1 MRIFGIRAE
10 RRQLLYLTGDVLFA
24 LVAITLG
31 HLVRF
36 GPSAPDLIEIV
47 RGSTGATVVFITTNL
62 LTFYVA
68 GGYDTRA
75 DFRQPRLLLRVWV
88 SVVVALLFQMVVF
101 YTLPLW
107 LWGRGIAGLTS
118 LGFLILV
125 SLWRVGIC
133 QLRPRLAIRTPTLIL
148 GADEAGHLIAEL
160 IQTHTDEGRIYE
172 LVGFV
177 DDRIETTAFPLPVVS
192 GTEDLQ
198 QTVNEQGV
206 TCIIVALRGGMSPT
220 LTKQLLDLKA
230 RGTRIEDMRW
240 VYKRLTGK
248 VPIHY
253 LSDTS
258 LIFSP
263 MFLGS
268 QGMGAAAQRL
278 ADVLI
283 ASVGL
288 ILSLPIIALAGI
300 AISLESKGGVL
311 FTQERVGLDEE
322 PFIIFKLRTMSLNA
336 EADTGPV
343 WSTGQFDHRVTR
355 VGRFLRRTRIDELPQ
370 FWNILRGDMS
380 LVGPRPERA
389 HFVRDLK
396 ERIPFYSLRF
406 AVKPGVTGWAQVN
419 YRYGATEED
428 AAEKLCYDLY
438 AIQELNPVL
447 YLIIMLKTVQTVL
460 LRPGS

>member
-1 MRIFGIRAE
+1 VRIFGIRAE
-10 RRQLLYLTGDVLFA
+10 RRQLLYLVGDVLFA
-24 LVAITLG
+24 LLAIALG
-31 HLVRF
+31 HLLRF
-36 GPSAPDLIEIV
+36 GPSGPHLLEIL
-47 RGSTGATVVFITTNL
+47 RGSTGATAVFISTNL
-62 LTFYVA
+62 LTIYVA
-68 GGYDTRA
+68 GGYDPRA
-75 DFRQPRLLLRVWV
+75 DFRQPRHMLRVWGA
-88 SVVVALLFQMVVF
+88 VVAALLLQMVVF
-101 YTLPLW
+101 YSLPLW

-118 LGFLILV
+118 LGFLFLV
-125 SLWRVGIC
+125 SLWRAGIC
-133 QLRPRLAIRTPTLIL
+133 QLRPRLAVRTPTLIL
-148 GADEAGHLIAEL
+148 GADEAGHVIAEL
-160 IQTHTDEGRIYE
+160 IQTHTDEGRMYE
-172 LVGFV
+172 LLGFV
-177 DDRIETTAFPLPVVS
+177 DDRIETTAFPLPIVG
-192 GTEDLQ
+192 GTRDLQ
-198 QTVNEQGV
+198 QTVNEHGV
-206 TCIIVALRGGMSPT
+206 TCLIVALRGGMSPE

-230 RGTRIEDMRW
+230 HGTRIEDMRW

-258 LIFSP
+258 LIFGP

-268 QGMGAAAQRL
+268 QGVGAAAQRV

-288 ILSLPIIALAGI
+288 VLSVPIIAVASI
-300 AISLESKGGVL
+300 AISLESKGGVF
-311 FTQERVGLDEE
+311 FTQERVGLDEQ
-322 PFIIFKLRTMSLNA
+322 PFTMIKLRTMAFNA

-343 WSTGQFDHRVTR
+343 WSTGAFDHRVTR
-355 VGRFLRRTRIDELPQ
+355 VGRFLRRSRIDELPQ

-389 HFVRDLK
+389 HFVKELK
-396 ERIPFYSLRF
+396 TRIPFYSLRF

-419 YRYGATEED
+419 YRYGASEED

-438 AIQELNPVL
+438 AIQELNPIL